1 MKGGVWLQGGY
12 ATEPLRTGDSIV
24 SVASSA
30 SVLYYS
36 KTVTYADNTKEEEE
50 IKAGHAAG
58 RGGLYRKIHTGEGRG
73 MYGLPEMADGS
84 AEKRGICDTAGL
96 YAGEIGVL

>member
-1 MKGGVWLQGGY
+1 MWEPYAKAALSGGVWLRGGY

-36 KTVTYADNTKEEEE
+36 DEVTYADNTSEKVE
-50 IKAGHAAG
+50 IVSMPCPVFA
-58 RGGLYRKIHTGEGRG
+58 R
-73 MYGLPEMADGS
+73 
-84 AEKRGICDTAGL
+84 EKRWSCS
-96 YAGEIGVL
+96 GVPVFVR